1 MEKNDDINKT
11 KKQTSYQIRI
21 EKLKLENERKD
32 KLIKDKIFENA
43 VIELSKNNA
52 HGAAT
57 KVADKFQI
65 DRSSLYKRS

>member
-32 KLIKDKIFENA
+32 KLIKDIT
-43 VIELSKNNA
+43 
-52 HGAAT
+52 G
-57 KVADKFQI
+57 D
-65 DRSSLYKRS
+65 